1 VATRDNALTRLEKYE
16 DSLAK
21 EGITEIRTTSLP
33 EGIRGA
39 CVRKSG
45 MEAIFLSGS
54 GNPSRASELETLSH
68 EKCHLCLGA
77 LYRLGSPK
85 AEIDRAERLATIASL
100 RELLPLPYVVDA
112 IFAKGMG
119 AHEIALRAEVTDE
132 FVASAINWYSDFEDF
147 IKAKENSAKDRL
159 P

>member
-1 VATRDNALTRLEKYE
+1 MATRNDALTRLEKYE

-21 EGITEIRTTSLP
+21 EGITEIRTASLP
-33 EGIRGA
+33 KGIRGA
-39 CVRKSG
+39 CVRKGG
-45 MEAIFLSGS
+45 MESIFLSGS
-54 GNPSRASELETLSH
+54 ENPSRAIELETLSH
-68 EKCHLCLGA
+68 ERCHLRLGA

-85 AEIDRAERLATIASL
+85 AEIDRAERLARIASL

-132 FVASAINWYSDFEDF
+132 FVANAISWYSDFEDF
-147 IKAKENSAKDRL
+147 IKAKKESAKDRL